1 MGCHT
6 VSRNVAR
13 RDDGA
18 MSTAGS
24 DSSAVDDTDG
34 EQSDRQLVFLRELV
48 DENATIAGDI
58 TEVATNTW
66 AIHGVIPVDGD
77 VIMAEFDTYN
87 QAKVVLDSLPAE
99 GE

>member
-1 MGCHT
+1 
-6 VSRNVAR
+6 
-13 RDDGA
+13 

-24 DSSAVDDTDG
+24 DSGAVDDTEG

-66 AIHGVIPVDGD
+66 AIHGVIPVDGE

>member
-1 MGCHT
+1 
-6 VSRNVAR
+6 
-13 RDDGA
+13 

-24 DSSAVDDTDG
+24 DSSAVHDTDG
-34 EQSDRQLVFLRELV
+34 EKSDRQLVFLRELV

-66 AIHGVIPVDGD
+66 AIHGVIPVDGE